1 MAKKPVGRRAFVTGA
16 TGFLGLNLVQ
26 QLLTEGWDV
35 TALRREKLRHRD
47 LDRFPVTQVTGD
59 LLDPESLEA
68 AVPRDCDAVFHM
80 AAMTTVWSRQAPMQN
95 QVNVDGTEN
104 VIDAALAKG
113 AGRFIHTST
122 WNVYDWSNGVV
133 SEDTP
138 QTAGTS
144 WINYNRTKFQAEE
157 VVRAAVRDRGLDAV
171 ILNPSHIIGRYDRQN
186 WAQLIMMAAIG
197 KLPGVPPGAGSF
209 AHGEAVA
216 RAHIAAVDKGRTGEN
231 YLLGGPDA
239 TFLELVQQ
247 VADLAKQSKRPKR
260 TVPAPMM
267 RLMGRIEGVISTITA
282 KTPQITPEAVAMVT
296 ARVRIASSKAQDELG
311 YQPSTLHAAISDAY
325 DWMLRE
331 KMIYAYGKPPSTK
344 RQLGF
349 KRK

>member
-1 MAKKPVGRRAFVTGA
+1 MARKPIGRRAFVTGA
-16 TGFLGLNLVQ
+16 TGFLGLNMVQ
-26 QLLTEGWDV
+26 ELLAEGWDV

-47 LDRFPVTQVTGD
+47 LDRFAATQVTGD
-59 LLDPESLEA
+59 LLDPESLVA
-68 AVPRDCDAVFHM
+68 AMPQDCDAVFHM

-95 QVNVDGTEN
+95 QVNVEGTQN

-113 AGRFIHTST
+113 AQRFIHTST
-122 WNVYDWSNGVV
+122 WNVYDWSSGVI

-144 WINYNRTKFQAEE
+144 WINYNRTKFLAEE
-157 VVRAAVRDRGLDAV
+157 AVRAAVRGWGLQAV
-171 ILNPSHIIGRYDRQN
+171 IMNPSHIIGRYDRQN

-197 KLPGVPPGAGSF
+197 KLPGVPPGSGSF
-209 AHGEAVA
+209 AHGEAVV
-216 RAHIAAVDKGRTGEN
+216 RAHIAAVDRGRTGEN

-239 TFLELVQQ
+239 SFLELVQM
-247 VADLAKQSKRPKR
+247 VADLARQKKRSKR
-260 TVPAPMM
+260 TVPAPLMK
-267 RLMGRIEGVISTITA
+267 LMGRIEGLISAATG

-311 YQPSTLHAAISDAY
+311 YEPSTLHAAISDAY

-331 KMIYAYGKPPSTK
+331 KMIYAYGKPPKTK
-344 RQLGF
+344 RQVGI
-349 KRK
+349 KK